1 MIWLINKLVFTDDNL
16 SYKALEAHLRCTLI
30 EKLKSPY
37 LILLLS
43 WVGLIVLALLTT
55 SGLISAI
62 TIFYTGLLPFLGIV
76 LWFAYSKTGQAIV
89 TNFKKWHFAV
99 IFSWF
104 LFAYAIY
111 SQKWAASLLNEIFY
125 VDAGN
130 LGITYTLLAFLF
142 TPFGIIY
149 QETIVANLWNTM
161 LVVFMLWGGIF
172 PLLLVMPI
180 PIKKVL
186 KVMSVSFIVIFLS
199 SFFIGSVANLAFK
212 KDSLIKNFA
221 LWADFNSSHLC
232 TDTWSDKAES
242 VLFLGGNRVLVYTPS
257 NIKKFSSETC
267 NFGKSF

>member
-1 MIWLINKLVFTDDNL
+1 
-16 SYKALEAHLRCTLI
+16 LI

-37 LILLLS
+37 SILLVT
-43 WVGLIVLALLTT
+43 WVCLIVLTLLTT

-62 TIFYTGLLPFLGIV
+62 TIFYTGLLPFIGVI

-89 TNFKKWHFAV
+89 INFRKWHFA
-99 IFSWF
+99 ILLSWF
-104 LFAYAIY
+104 SFAYVIY
-111 SQKWAASLLNEIFY
+111 SQKWAASLLNEMFY
-125 VDAGN
+125 VDASN

-161 LVVFMLWGGIF
+161 LVIFMLWGGIF
-172 PLLLVMPI
+172 PLLLVLPI
-180 PIKKVL
+180 PVKKVL
-186 KVMSVSFIVIFLS
+186 KVMGVSFIVIFLS
-199 SFFIGSVANLAFK
+199 SFFISSVANLTFK
-212 KDSLIKNFA
+212 KEFLIKNFA

-257 NIKKFSSETC
+257 KIKKFSAETC

>member
-1 MIWLINKLVFTDDNL
+1 M
-16 SYKALEAHLRCTLI
+16 I

-37 LILLLS
+37 SILLIS
-43 WVGLIVLALLTT
+43 WLALIVLTLITT

-89 TNFKKWHFAV
+89 INFKKWHFAV
-99 IFSWF
+99 ILSWF

-111 SQKWAASLLNEIFY
+111 SQQWAASLLNEIFY

-130 LGITYTLLAFLF
+130 LGISYTLLAFLF

-149 QETIVANLWNTM
+149 QETVVANLWNTM

-172 PLLLVMPI
+172 PLLLVLPI
-180 PIKKVL
+180 PFIKVL
-186 KVMSVSFIVIFLS
+186 KVLGVSFLVISLS
-199 SFFIGSVANLAFK
+199 SFFIGNVANLAFK
-212 KDSLIKNFA
+212 KDFLVKNFA
-221 LWADFNSSHLC
+221 LWADFNSNHLC
-232 TDTWSDKAES
+232 TDEWSKQAES

-257 NIKKFSSETC
+257 KVKKFSPETC
-267 NFGKSF
+267 DFGKSF